1 MHPPQ
6 LGCWGICTFQAQSA
20 QGNIPGH
27 SVLGNYQADDGSVQ
41 VRELDGNLLDISDFS
56 VYARLRLMSNEGRVY
71 HTVRDD
77 VPEPEIVKPVSGGP
91 NVIRP
96 EDWR

>member
-1 MHPPQ
+1 MI
-6 LGCWGICTFQAQSA
+6 LESIKTDGSLLFQEVNAFM
-20 QGNIPGH
+20 
-27 SVLGNYQADDGSVQ
+27 VRDDGSVQ
-41 VRELDGNLLDISDFS
+41 VREIDGNLLDISDFS

-77 VPEPEIVKPVSGGP
+77 VPEPESVKPVSGGP